1 MSYPS
6 DLFRAIFTPGAPP
19 ALLLATNVSFACLQL
34 TLLVLL
40 FATASFHFFFLS
52 LLCAGVW
59 GGINWFV
66 REVNALQRIERQA
79 DEIRRVQ
86 AELDK
91 ETNRSEQLDDTDES
105 EGSGTDAL
113 LDDTNTAQSTSVH
126 VGEASATSRR
136 RAEAD
141 DGEEEEDDFEKV
153 EKEDG
158 YETEGRGRKTK

>member
-19 ALLLATNVSFACLQL
+19 ALLLATNVSFACLQV
-34 TLLVLL
+34 TLLAML
-40 FATASFHFFFLS
+40 FITTSIHFVFLS

-66 REVNALQRIERQA
+66 HEVAALQRIERQA

-86 AELDK
+86 AELNKDAASSR
-91 ETNRSEQLDDTDES
+91 ELDDTEEES
-105 EGSGTDAL
+105 ESDNVL
-113 LDDTNTAQSTSVH
+113 LDTAQSTAVQF
-126 VGEASATSRR
+126 GEESAPAASRR
-136 RAEAD
+136 RLDQD
-141 DGEEEEDDFEKV
+141 DEEEDDFEKV

-158 YETEGRGRKTK
+158 YETEGRGRKMK

>member
-40 FATASFHFFFLS
+40 FVTYSIHFFFLS

-66 REVNALQRIERQA
+66 HEINTLQRIERQA

-86 AELDK
+86 AELSK
-91 ETNRSEQLDDTDES
+91 EASHSQQLDDTDEYEEGDGS
-105 EGSGTDAL
+105 EGDVL
-113 LDDTNTAQSTSVH
+113 LDTAQSTAVR
-126 VGEASATSRR
+126 VGEQTGRR
-136 RAEAD
+136 RVEQD
-141 DGEEEEDDFEKV
+141 DGEDDEDDFEKV